1 MPSTVD
7 PVFESDVFADAI
19 FTGVFT
25 DVIDHLDITTK
36 RIHLRSGVRQYHPV
50 DDIYREVRYHRAND
64 ESLRVVDMPVESTG
78 NISKGGGKF
87 TPRLSI
93 FKYGWRIVPAN
104 ETHLLKVQGEQ
115 ITDDGQSGAA
125 VLDMT
130 LSSPGVNI
138 SVEYAP
144 PDSEVITVS
153 VGGNEYSLEQ
163 IAAAILAAAQTT
175 PIHADMRKT
184 NNVAIHGDG
193 SEGDK
198 FRSVLVP

>member
-1 MPSTVD
+1 MPSFVD

-50 DDIYREVRYHRAND
+50 DDIYREVRYHRRND
-64 ESLRVVDMPVESTG
+64 ESVRGVDMPVESSG
-78 NISKGGGKF
+78 NVPKGGGKF
-87 TPRLSI
+87 TPRLAI
-93 FKYGWRIVPAN
+93 FKHGWRIAPAD
-104 ETHLLKVQGEQ
+104 ESHILKVLGEQ

-125 VLDMT
+125 VLDMS
-130 LSSPGVNI
+130 LSSPGTNI

-175 PIHADMRKT
+175 PLHADIRKV
-184 NNVAIHGDG
+184 NNVTIKGTG
-193 SEGDK
+193 
-198 FRSVLVP
+198 VPVTDPWGPAS